1 MDWIKSTLESTPE
14 IALFVCLALG
24 FAVGRVRIW
33 KISLGGVAG
42 TLIVAI
48 FLGMVADIELNDQV
62 KSIAFA
68 LFIFT
73 LGYISGPTFFA
84 SLNRASLRYATFTG
98 IEVVSVLAITAAAV
112 LIMNLDVGTAAGL
125 LAGGATESAAV
136 GTATDAIGRLDLSAD
151 EIATLQANVG
161 TAYSISYICGL
172 ITIVLLSSQFFPL
185 IMRVNLR
192 EEAAKLWAKLGGATD
207 DATAAPAAPAV
218 VGREYLVTTA
228 AGKTVAELQAD
239 LGEATVE
246 EVFREGAK
254 VKLDPALT
262 LAQGDKI
269 LVVGRREAVVGAS
282 GRIGTEVDLDESMGM
297 NLDLADVVVTRK
309 GYKASTLADIRRE
322 FEDERQGIFLQRIT
336 RGDHELPVQPKTM
349 IQRGD
354 TLRLSGAS
362 RDMQRVIPMI
372 GFRIDPKV
380 TFDMVFI
387 AVGVVLGFLIGMLVW
402 TVGTIPLTLGTGG
415 GCLLAG
421 LLFGWIRS
429 KRPVFGQYDSGA
441 ADVVKTLGLATFIC
455 AVGLSSGPQAVKLV
469 EQFGI
474 GLPIA
479 GIAMT
484 AIPAF
489 ISLFVAWKL
498 MKLPAPLTLGAVTG
512 QQCSTP
518 GVTAVQG
525 AAGNAT
531 PLMAYTIVYA
541 FSNVVLPLLGPIVVA
556 MAHAIGLGG
565 GRGLRTGEYVR
576 GNCRIM
582 GSEALQGGTTRNT

>member
-24 FAVGRVRIW
+24 FALGRVKIW

-62 KSIAFA
+62 KTIAFA

-84 SLNRASLRYATFTG
+84 SLNRKSLRYATFTG

-136 GTATDAIGRLDLSAD
+136 GTATDAIGRLDLSAS

-185 IMRVNLR
+185 MMRVNLR

-207 DATAAPAAPAV
+207 DATAAPAAPPI
-218 VGREYLVTTA
+218 VGREYLVSAA
-228 AGKTVAELQAD
+228 AGRTVAELQSD

-246 EVFREGAK
+246 EVSRGGAAVK
-254 VKLDPALT
+254 VEPGT
-262 LAQGDKI
+262 RLAQGDKV
-269 LVVGRREAVVGAS
+269 LLVGRRESLVGAAAHV
-282 GRIGTEVDLDESMGM
+282 GTEVNLDESMGM
-297 NLDLADVVVTRK
+297 SLDLADVVVTRK
-309 GYKASTLADIRRE
+309 GYKASTLGDIRRD
-322 FEDERQGIFLQRIT
+322 FEDERQGVFLQRIT
-336 RGDHELPVQPKTM
+336 RGDHELPVQPKTL

-354 TLRLSGAS
+354 TLRLAGAA
-362 RDMQRVIPMI
+362 RDMQRAVPMI

-429 KRPVFGQYDSGA
+429 KRPTFGQYDSGA
-441 ADVVKTLGLATFIC
+441 ADVIKTLGLATFIC
-455 AVGLSSGPQAVKLV
+455 AVGLSSGPQAVALV
-469 EQFGI
+469 KEFGI

-479 GIAMT
+479 GVCMT

-489 ISLFVAWKL
+489 ISLFVAWKV

-556 MAHAIGLGG
+556 MAHAIG
-565 GRGLRTGEYVR
+565 
-576 GNCRIM
+576 
-582 GSEALQGGTTRNT
+582 

>member
-14 IALFVCLALG
+14 IALFACLAIG
-24 FAVGRVRIW
+24 FAVGRVKIW

-62 KSIAFA
+62 KQIAFA

-84 SLNRASLRYATFTG
+84 SLNRKSLRYATFTG

-136 GTATDAIGRLDLSAD
+136 GTATDAIGRLDLSD
-151 EIATLQANVG
+151 TEIATLQANVG

-192 EEAAKLWAKLGGATD
+192 EEAAKLWARLGGAED
-207 DATAAPAAPAV
+207 DATATPAAPPI
-218 VGREYLVTTA
+218 VGREYRVTA
-228 AGKTVAELQAD
+228 AAGRTVAELQSD

-246 EVFREGAK
+246 EVFRQGAAVK
-254 VKLDPALT
+254 VEPGT
-262 LAQGDKI
+262 RLAEGDKV
-269 LVVGRREAVVGAS
+269 LLVGRREALVGAAAHV
-282 GRIGTEVDLDESMGM
+282 GTEVNLDESMGM
-297 NLDLADVVVTRK
+297 SLDLADVVVTRK
-309 GYKASTLADIRRE
+309 GYKASTLGEIRRD
-322 FEDERQGIFLQRIT
+322 FETERQGVFLQKII
-336 RGDHELPVQPKTM
+336 RGDHELPVQPKTL

-354 TLRLSGAS
+354 TLRLAGAA
-362 RDMQRVIPMI
+362 RDMQRAVPMI

-387 AVGVVLGFLIGMLVW
+387 AIGVVLGFLIGMLVW

-429 KRPVFGQYDSGA
+429 KRPTFGQYDSGA
-441 ADVVKTLGLATFIC
+441 ADVIKTLGLATFIC
-455 AVGLSSGPQAVKLV
+455 AVGLSSGPQAVELV
-469 EQFGI
+469 EEFGV

-479 GIAMT
+479 GVAMT

-489 ISLFVAWKL
+489 ISLFVAWKV

-556 MAHAIGLGG
+556 MAHAIG
-565 GRGLRTGEYVR
+565 
-576 GNCRIM
+576 
-582 GSEALQGGTTRNT
+582 

>member
-14 IALFVCLALG
+14 IALFACLAIG
-24 FAVGRVRIW
+24 FAVGRVKIW

-62 KSIAFA
+62 KQIAFA

-84 SLNRASLRYATFTG
+84 SLNRKSLRYATFTG

-136 GTATDAIGRLDLSAD
+136 GTATDAIGRLDLSD
-151 EIATLQANVG
+151 TEIATLQANVG

-192 EEAAKLWAKLGGATD
+192 DEAAKLWAKLGGAED
-207 DATAAPAAPAV
+207 DATATPAAPPI
-218 VGREYLVTTA
+218 VGREYRVTA
-228 AGKTVAELQAD
+228 AAGRTVAELQAD

-246 EVFREGAK
+246 EVFRQGAAVK
-254 VKLDPALT
+254 VEPGT
-262 LAQGDKI
+262 RLAEGDKV
-269 LVVGRREAVVGAS
+269 LLVGRREALVGAAAHV
-282 GRIGTEVDLDESMGM
+282 GTEVNLDESMGM
-297 NLDLADVVVTRK
+297 SLDLADVVVTRK
-309 GYKASTLADIRRE
+309 GYKASTLGEIRRD
-322 FEDERQGIFLQRIT
+322 FETERQGVFLQKII
-336 RGDHELPVQPKTM
+336 RGDHELPVQPKTL

-354 TLRLSGAS
+354 TLRLAGAA
-362 RDMQRVIPMI
+362 RDMQRAVPMI

-387 AVGVVLGFLIGMLVW
+387 AIGVVLGFLIGMLVW

-429 KRPVFGQYDSGA
+429 KRPTFGQYDSGA
-441 ADVVKTLGLATFIC
+441 ADVIKTLGLATFIC
-455 AVGLSSGPQAVKLV
+455 AVGLSSGPQAVELV
-469 EQFGI
+469 EEFGV

-479 GIAMT
+479 GVAMT

-489 ISLFVAWKL
+489 ISLFVAWKV

-556 MAHAIGLGG
+556 MAHAIG
-565 GRGLRTGEYVR
+565 
-576 GNCRIM
+576 
-582 GSEALQGGTTRNT
+582 

>member
-14 IALFVCLALG
+14 IALFVCLAIG
-24 FAVGRVRIW
+24 FAVGRVKIW

-62 KSIAFA
+62 KQIAFA

-84 SLNRASLRYATFTG
+84 SLNRKSLRYATFTG

-136 GTATDAIGRLDLSAD
+136 GTATDAIGRLDLSD
-151 EIATLQANVG
+151 TEIATLQANVG

-192 EEAAKLWAKLGGATD
+192 EEAAKLWAKLGGAED
-207 DATAAPAAPAV
+207 DATATPAAPPI
-218 VGREYLVTTA
+218 VGREYRVTA
-228 AGKTVAELQAD
+228 AAGRTVAELQSD

-246 EVFREGAK
+246 EVFRQGAAVK
-254 VKLDPALT
+254 VEPGT
-262 LAQGDKI
+262 RLAEGDKV
-269 LVVGRREAVVGAS
+269 LLVGRREALVGAAAHV
-282 GRIGTEVDLDESMGM
+282 GTEVNLDESMGM
-297 NLDLADVVVTRK
+297 SLDLADVVVTRK
-309 GYKASTLADIRRE
+309 GYKASTLGEIRRD
-322 FEDERQGIFLQRIT
+322 FETERQGVFLQKII
-336 RGDHELPVQPKTM
+336 RGDHELPVQPKTL

-354 TLRLSGAS
+354 TLRLAGAA
-362 RDMQRVIPMI
+362 RDMQRAVPMI
-372 GFRIDPKV
+372 GFRVDPKV

-387 AVGVVLGFLIGMLVW
+387 AIGVVLGFLIGMLVW

-429 KRPVFGQYDSGA
+429 KRPTFGQYDSGA
-441 ADVVKTLGLATFIC
+441 ADVIKTLGLATFIC
-455 AVGLSSGPQAVKLV
+455 AVGLSSGPQAVELV
-469 EQFGI
+469 EEFGV

-479 GIAMT
+479 GVAMT

-489 ISLFVAWKL
+489 ISLFVAWKV

-556 MAHAIGLGG
+556 MAHAIG
-565 GRGLRTGEYVR
+565 
-576 GNCRIM
+576 
-582 GSEALQGGTTRNT
+582 